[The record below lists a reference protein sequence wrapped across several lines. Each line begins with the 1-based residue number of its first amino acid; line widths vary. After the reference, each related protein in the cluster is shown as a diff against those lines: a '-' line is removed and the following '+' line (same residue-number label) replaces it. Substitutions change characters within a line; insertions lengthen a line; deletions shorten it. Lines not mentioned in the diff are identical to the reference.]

1 MFWRFSHIFLL
12 SLTNQKSTFQ
22 RKLYGVLSH
31 CFNISSWNIHESYS
45 ALPRKSFQ
53 IVLVVWK
60 HENKNNWRENKK
72 KLEEREFETEK
83 ILRIKSFKICPKS
96 FMLMTKETLFV
107 RLIKFYEFMWH
118 ATYLIISRDGN
129 EFWSYTWRHKH
140 KRQQRQVISSLSFY
154 LQKTMNETRYSFL
167 LVKIWTCLWTQQ
179 LFLMDLILFSIVIVT
194 LFLACLPFF
203 KNYKKQLDF
212 RNLLNKI
219 PGPKAYP
226 LFGTTLAY
234 IMTKREGTNC
244 VVCWCWK

>member
-118 ATYLIISRDGN
+118 ASRVTRPIWLSQETVTSFDLTHGGIN
-129 EFWSYTWRHKH
+129 TNVNNAKLSARSVFICK
-140 KRQQRQVISSLSFY
+140 KRW
-154 LQKTMNETRYSFL
+154 M
-167 LVKIWTCLWTQQ
+167 
-179 LFLMDLILFSIVIVT
+179 
-194 LFLACLPFF
+194 
-203 KNYKKQLDF
+203 
-212 RNLLNKI
+212 
-219 PGPKAYP
+219 
-226 LFGTTLAY
+226 
-234 IMTKREGTNC
+234 KRATVSC
-244 VVCWCWK
+244 